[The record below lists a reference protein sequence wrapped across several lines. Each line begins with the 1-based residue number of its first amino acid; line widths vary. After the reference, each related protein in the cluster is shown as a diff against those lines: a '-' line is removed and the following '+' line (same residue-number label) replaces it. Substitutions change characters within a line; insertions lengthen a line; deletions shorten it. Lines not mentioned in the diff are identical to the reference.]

1 MTPRCS
7 YNIYIYTNIYIYI
20 FSYYSYI
27 IYVWSVTDAKSRDVQ
42 VSALLLASKATPGGG
57 GGGCVRLLLEHGAD
71 VLDSDRYL
79 VTGMYKCALLLYKC
93 VLLLDSDR
101 YLVAGMYLIECV
113 LL

>member
-1 MTPRCS
+1 VTPRCS

-101 YLVAGMYLIECV
+101 YFVAGMYLIECV